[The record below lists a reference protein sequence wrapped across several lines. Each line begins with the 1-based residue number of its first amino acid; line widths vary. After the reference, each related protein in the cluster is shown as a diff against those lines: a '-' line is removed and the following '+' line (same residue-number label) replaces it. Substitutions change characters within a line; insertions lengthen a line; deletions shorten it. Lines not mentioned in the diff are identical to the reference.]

1 MIFIAVAL
9 GLLYGFLIRK
19 GNWQSVTRKH
29 FRLLVLLILSVM
41 VEVVLVT
48 PLIERWLDDG
58 GLSASLRTLLAVMQY
73 GMLLV
78 FLGVNSKKPGLLAV
92 MAGTCLNGL
101 VIIFNDGRMPV
112 GEAVSRFGTSA
123 VEKIASAPGYF
134 LASGQ
139 EPLLFL
145 GDILPF
151 WMLGW
156 YMISV
161 GDLLI
166 ALGLFF
172 LAAYMPR
179 RILRPRPVRS
189 THAVVQT
196 NDIRYTEGRTKNRY
210 ETRTKNR
217 K

>member
-29 FRLLVLLILSVM
+29 FRLLALLILSVM

-48 PLIERWLDDG
+48 PVLGRWLDTG
-58 GLSASLRTLLAVMQY
+58 SISAPLRTFLAIVQY
-73 GMLLV
+73 GMLLF
-78 FLGVNSKKPGLLAV
+78 FLGVNSKKPGVLAV

-101 VIIFNDGRMPV
+101 VIVFNDGRMPV
-112 GEAVSRFGTSA
+112 GQAVSRFGPTA
-123 VEKIASAPGYF
+123 AEKIASAPGYF
-134 LASGQ
+134 LAAGQ

-151 WMLGW
+151 WTLGW

-179 RILRPRPVRS
+179 RILRPRPARKS
-189 THAVVQT
+189 HAVVQS
-196 NDIRYTEGRTKNRY
+196 NDIRYTEGRK
-210 ETRTKNR
+210 KNR